1 MTASGVNDG
10 VLPDKPVHLTAVDPL
25 TPTDEVQGQITGV
38 WQTTGRQGRRQVENA
53 SFSTSTW
60 NTVEDGKVLPLY
72 QQLRYNVT
80 VKGGINLA
88 LVTASGL
95 PKGGTKSWTIVCAA
109 NV

>member
-1 MTASGVNDG
+1 MRSRA
-10 VLPDKPVHLTAVDPL
+10 P
-25 TPTDEVQGQITGV
+25 ITGV

-53 SFSTSTW
+53 SFSPSTW

-88 LVTASGL
+88 FVTASGQQVVFQKAVL
-95 PKGGTKSWTIVCAA
+95 THGQ
-109 NV
+109 